1 MGDDVTSRVPG
12 GGVGFRAL
20 IGAAALVVVVA
31 GLDAAEDVLL
41 PVLVA
46 VFFAILAAPLMRAL
60 QRAGAPTPVAIGVV
74 VVTVALILVG
84 ATGVLASTVRS
95 FTAKAPKYEEPLR
108 RLLVDSL
115 ARVRALGFETPD
127 AADLTQLLQPDAML
141 SLAGQLLNAV
151 VALSSQVVIVTITMT
166 FILLEANELATKT
179 RLAFGEDGAAE
190 RSFGEA
196 PLQVQRYLVVKS
208 IASASTGLLLGV
220 YVYALGLDFAM
231 MWGFL
236 AFLLNFI
243 PTIGSIVAAIPPV
256 LLAIVQLGWMKAAL
270 VMAGYLVV
278 NTSIGNIIEP
288 RVLGRTL
295 GLSPL
300 VVFLSLLF
308 WGWLWGPAGLL
319 FCVPLTVMAKLV
331 LEGSEDTRWIAI
343 FLGSHRD
350 LKDLERR
357 RDAAPPSP
365 GGSAG
370 SGPSPSA

>member
-1 MGDDVTSRVPG
+1 MADGVLGRVPG

-46 VFFAILAAPLMRAL
+46 VFLAILTAPVMRAL
-60 QRAGAPTPVAIGVV
+60 QRAGLPSTAAIGVV
-74 VVTVALILVG
+74 VVMVALVLVG

-95 FTAKAPKYEEPLR
+95 FTAQAPRYEEPLR
-108 RLLVDSL
+108 RLLTDTL
-115 ARVRALGFETPD
+115 ARARSLGLETPD
-127 AADLTQLLQPDAML
+127 AGDLTQLLQPDAML
-141 SLAGQLLNAV
+141 ALAGQLLNAV

-166 FILLEANELATKT
+166 FILLEANELAHKT

-208 IASASTGLLLGV
+208 VASASTGLLLGV

-231 MWGFL
+231 MWGL
-236 AFLLNFI
+236 VAFLLNFI
-243 PTIGSIVAAIPPV
+243 PTIGSIVAAIPPI
-256 LLAIVQLGWMKAAL
+256 LLAIVQLGWVKAAL
-270 VMAGYLVV
+270 VTAGYLAV
-278 NTSIGNIIEP
+278 NTAIGNIIEP

-331 LEGSEDTRWIAI
+331 LEGSDDTRWIAI
-343 FLGSHRD
+343 FLGSHSD
-350 LKDLERR
+350 LVDLERR
-357 RDAAPPSP
+357 GAAPVSP
-365 GGSAG
+365 TGSAG